1 MNWRRENKVL
11 KDKASGC
18 LYLKKKKKICGFRER
33 IVEGEGTNAGTKNC
47 LVTWELER
55 KMQNEKENEGQQAND
70 SRGMVRATCS
80 WR

>member
-1 MNWRRENKVL
+1 MALGEQSFEGQSIWL
-11 KDKASGC
+11 SIF
-18 LYLKKKKKICGFRER
+18 KKKKICGFRER